1 MQRPCEGGRAGVFRA
16 VFALDRLSRLLTPAD
31 VGDRVRLQVVDA
43 QGMLIVG
50 GGGPDQAD
58 LLHPIPD
65 AAAVPRRE
73 RPDTATV
80 TGAAGE
86 ELVATVP
93 IDNGKWWVVFR
104 QPKAAA
110 YAAARATA
118 ANIVLWTVVLFGAA
132 LALLFGFWRRL
143 NQRVTEPVKAAAA
156 LASRGAGGDPSVPLV
171 AERTS

>member
-43 QGMLIVG
+43 QGVLIVG

-73 RPDTATV
+73 RDRKST
-80 TGAAGE
+80 
-86 ELVATVP
+86 
-93 IDNGKWWVVFR
+93 
-104 QPKAAA
+104 
-110 YAAARATA
+110 
-118 ANIVLWTVVLFGAA
+118 
-132 LALLFGFWRRL
+132 RL
-143 NQRVTEPVKAAAA
+143 NSSHQI
-156 LASRGAGGDPSVPLV
+156 
-171 AERTS
+171 TSYAFSSLKTKQQLT

>member
-1 MQRPCEGGRAGVFRA
+1 MQRPCEGGRAGVLKA

-43 QGMLIVG
+43 QGVLIVG

-73 RPDTATV
+73 RPDTATLS
-80 TGAAGE
+80 GAAGE
-86 ELVATVP
+86 ELVVTVP
-93 IDNGKWWVVFR
+93 VDNGKWWVVFP

-110 YAAARATA
+110 YAAAPTTP
-118 ANIVLWTVVLFGAA
+118 ANILPWT
-132 LALLFGFWRRL
+132 ALLS
-143 NQRVTEPVKAAAA
+143 AA
-156 LASRGAGGDPSVPLV
+156 P
-171 AERTS
+171 